1 MEVTRLI
8 YPKDEVIYMF
18 AVSSLKKDCLQTIF
32 WFCELYYSG
41 FQYDALY
48 AIYFTYFNFYSLQ
61 QPQLIDYIYNHI
73 DSWSKDDN
81 IEHFM
86 FIIFKFQLCKYNFD
100 TFYLFHQNSNVI
112 TKSFSFCKGRI
123 PKRFSHLSK
132 IQYNIVKSIEGKN
145 INNVLYFIQ
154 NHYDTTKET
163 FYNNFHF
170 HSYAPKAAQYLELLS
185 NIILSFGN
193 NPVNEH
199 ELLKND
205 VDITFE
211 NQPYMEILNMDFTN
225 CKSYKI
231 LKNYSLYGIDPI
243 IGIFD
248 LQRNNIEDLRDL
260 YMYKWETFFHK
271 SPFWKENVEKYE
283 GSFDDNN
290 MPCFK
295 NTDHEED
302 FNNTYY
308 LEFDEQPLDV
318 QNKYLININSI
329 SFDDFSNYFI

>member
-32 WFCELYYSG
+32 WFSELYYSG

-61 QPQLIDYIYNHI
+61 QPYLIDYIYNHI

-81 IEHFM
+81 IEHFI

-100 TFYLFHQNSNVI
+100 TFYLFHQNSNTI

-154 NHYDTTKET
+154 NHYDITKEM

-170 HSYAPKAAQYLELLS
+170 HSYAPKAAQYLETLS
-185 NIILSFGN
+185 PVERIRLASNVAPETAAFNDIYTWQGGIDFGKTVNSSEYADGLQTRELRTRAVALIDQFFTTRFENLSLVEDFPTCIEIWVKGFFGRSFIINYMKFVVSIYPNIIY
-193 NPVNEH
+193 PT
-199 ELLKND
+199 K
-205 VDITFE
+205 
-211 NQPYMEILNMDFTN
+211 
-225 CKSYKI
+225 K
-231 LKNYSLYGIDPI
+231 
-243 IGIFD
+243 
-248 LQRNNIEDLRDL
+248 
-260 YMYKWETFFHK
+260 
-271 SPFWKENVEKYE
+271 
-283 GSFDDNN
+283 
-290 MPCFK
+290 
-295 NTDHEED
+295 
-302 FNNTYY
+302 
-308 LEFDEQPLDV
+308 
-318 QNKYLININSI
+318 
-329 SFDDFSNYFI
+329 